1 MANPTLNWRY
11 VGTLTFVS
19 SISNALDAAYTLGTS
34 VTYADG
40 AARVPGAGSAWTWN
54 REVAVGPVTVAA
66 YGVPPV
72 NALGFSFIIGG
83 TVGAS
88 AYTFLTPDTAALA
101 NCIVYGMNRS
111 SGAYTTWT
119 SATPFTNA
127 GGFSGYWRGTRI
139 LTTFVCDSV
148 AMWESQEGCV
158 LQFGVA
164 ASGTTQS
171 IGLGALFDPLST
183 APLNAEADGRL
194 YSIWGSGSNAVT
206 NGGWAQIATGADGTA
221 WAGGATNAIC
231 HAGTFAPGTNVML
244 TGAGSQTYRFGTFI
258 PTAAFTSTNGDI
270 ARVPIVGYN
279 ALNNF
284 VGQSRQWYITKDSIS
299 RLTWTN
305 GATVIGYI
313 WAATLNTSTDAI
325 VMTY

>member
-11 VGTLTFVS
+11 VGTLTFDS
-19 SISNALDAAYTLGTS
+19 AINNALDAVYTLGTS
-34 VTYADG
+34 ATYADG
-40 AARVPGAGSAWTWN
+40 SARVPGTGSAWTWN
-54 REVAVGPVTVAA
+54 REVAAGPVTVAA

-88 AYTFLTPDTAALA
+88 AYTFLTPDSAALA

-119 SATPFTNA
+119 SATPFTNV
-127 GGFSGYWRGTRI
+127 GFSGYWRGTRI

-148 AMWESQEGCV
+148 AMWESQEGCL

-164 ASGTTQS
+164 AGGTTQS
-171 IGLGALFDPLST
+171 IGFGALFDPLST

-194 YSIWGSGSNAVT
+194 YTMWGSGSNSVT
-206 NGGWAQIATGADGTA
+206 NGGWAQVATNLDSSA
-221 WAGGATNAIC
+221 WAAGSSVNGNA
-231 HAGTFAPGTNVML
+231 HGGTFAPGTNVMIA
-244 TGAGSQTYRFGTFI
+244 GAGSQTYRFGSFA
-258 PTAAFTSTNGDI
+258 PTTAFTSTNGDI
-270 ARVPIVGYN
+270 ARVPLTAFNVN
-279 ALNNF
+279 NNF
-284 VGQSRQWYITKDSIS
+284 IGQSRQWYITRDSIS

-313 WAATLNTSTDAI
+313 WSSNLLSANDAV

>member
-11 VGTLTFVS
+11 VGSLTYVS

-34 VTYADG
+34 ATYADG
-40 AARVPGAGSAWTWN
+40 SARVPGTGSAWTWN
-54 REVAVGPVTVAA
+54 REVSGVTVAA

-72 NALGFSFIIGG
+72 NALGFSYIIGG
-83 TVGAS
+83 TSGAS
-88 AYTFLTPDTAALA
+88 AYTFLSPDTATAA

-127 GGFSGYWRGTRI
+127 GFSGYWRGTR
-139 LTTFVCDSV
+139 TFSLFGYNTV

-158 LQFGVA
+158 LQFGDAVGGQ
-164 ASGTTQS
+164 SSS
-171 IGLGALFDPLST
+171 IGLGALLDPLSS
-183 APLNAEADGRL
+183 APLNAEVDGRL
-194 YSIWGSGSNAVT
+194 YSMWGSGT
-206 NGGWAQIATGADGTA
+206 NSITSGTWASITAGTDATA
-221 WAGGATNAIC
+221 WAGAAASGAC
-231 HAGTFAPGTNVML
+231 HMGTFAPGTNVMIG
-244 TGAGSQTYRFGTFI
+244 GAGAQTYRFGTYV
-258 PTAAFTSTNGDI
+258 PTTTFTSTNGDI
-270 ARVPIVGYN
+270 ARVPLSAWTTTTYI
-279 ALNNF
+279 
-284 VGQSRQWYITKDSIS
+284 GQSRQWYITKDSIS

-313 WAATLNTSTDAI
+313 WSASTTGTADAI